1 MSAMLRAIL
10 LACCLGLL
18 GSAAGAAERPLQVA
32 DNSRHLPSP
41 DALIARTLDAIRSN
55 QLDEALREVDKAIA
69 IRPDFKLAHLIKGD
83 LLLARSKP
91 LPTLGAASVKGS
103 AQSLSDLREEARLRL
118 LRYLEQ
124 PSPDVLP
131 KNLLQFAPEHK
142 FALLAD
148 TSRARLYLFENVNG
162 EPRLR
167 RDYYLTIGR
176 NGADKRSEGDKKTPI
191 GVYSLSSQLP
201 RSQLGDLYGIG
212 AFPLSYPNEWD
223 QMQGRNGHGIWLH
236 GTPSDT
242 YNRAPRAS
250 DGCLVLTNPDLG
262 ELGQWLMPGTPII
275 ITEQVEWLDRKAWAE
290 LRQSLLDQLT
300 QWRQDWE
307 NRSVDTFLRHYSG
320 SFLQGA
326 GRGWAESKRRNLSDK
341 AWIRVALS
349 DTSLYLYVYGNDTMA
364 VTTFQQDYA
373 SDKFTDASRKRLYL
387 RQEDNAWRIAL
398 EKSLDSEKRIASL
411 TR

>member
-1 MSAMLRAIL
+1 MLRAFF
-10 LACCLGLL
+10 LACCLGL
-18 GSAAGAAERPLQVA
+18 SSVAAGAADRPVQVA
-32 DNSRHLPSP
+32 DNSRYLPSP
-41 DALIARTLDAIRSN
+41 DALIARTLEAIRSN
-55 QLDEALREVDKAIA
+55 QVDEALREVDKAIA
-69 IRPDFKLAHLIKGD
+69 ARPDFKLAHLIKGD

-91 LPTLGAASVKGS
+91 LPTMGAASVKGS
-103 AQSLSDLREEARLRL
+103 AQPLSDLREEARLRL

-191 GVYSLSSQLP
+191 GVYSLSGPLP
-201 RSQLGDLYGIG
+201 RSQLGDLYGNG
-212 AFPLSYPNEWD
+212 AFPISYPNEWD
-223 QMQGRNGHGIWLH
+223 QVQGRNGHGIWLH

-250 DGCLVLTNPDLG
+250 DGCLVLTNPDLD
-262 ELGQWLMPGTPII
+262 ELGQWLKPGTPIV
-275 ITEQVEWLDRKAWAE
+275 ITERIEWLERKAWAE
-290 LRQSLLDQLT
+290 LRQSLLDELA

-307 NRSVDTFLRHYSG
+307 NRSAETFLRHYSNG
-320 SFLQGA
+320 FLQGA

-349 DTSLYLYVYGNDTMA
+349 DTSLYLYVYGNDSMV

-398 EKSLDSEKRIASL
+398 EKSLDSEKRVASL